1 MEILVI
7 VGNTILLVLQELGE
21 VFQYIS
27 PSSTLFSIN
36 SQRFR
41 VSLNIIMSSSKSR
54 VFRLRCLNDEIIE
67 VNEAAAVL
75 CETIKNMVEEGCD
88 GDEISVPNVTAE
100 ILGKVM
106 EWCKRHAKGGTQRVG
121 R

>member
-1 MEILVI
+1 
-7 VGNTILLVLQELGE
+7 
-21 VFQYIS
+21 
-27 PSSTLFSIN
+27 
-36 SQRFR
+36 
-41 VSLNIIMSSSKSR
+41 MSSSKSR

-75 CETIKNMVEEGCD
+75 CETIKNMVEEGCE

-106 EWCKRHAKGGTQRVG
+106 EWCKKHAKGKETKEELKSGTLSFLMLIKQFCTISSSPRTIYTT
-121 R
+121 RNWWLKFLKRLQI